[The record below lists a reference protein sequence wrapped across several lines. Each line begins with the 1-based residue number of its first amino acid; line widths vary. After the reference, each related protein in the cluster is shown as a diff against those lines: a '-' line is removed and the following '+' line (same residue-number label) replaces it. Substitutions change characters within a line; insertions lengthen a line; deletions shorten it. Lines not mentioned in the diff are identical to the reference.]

1 MNSKIKGSL
10 TMGVFGDIG
19 KVVDHGL
26 DALAGV
32 DFLHAGGMS
41 EHSSNDLVQQI
52 TAESFF
58 DAVRGCDS
66 SSAVSSNINLD
77 CDPGDGFDQN
87 ESCQLCR
94 AVIADAIQKEAELE
108 KEAEM
113 LSEGS
118 YKAKTA
124 SAEVISALN
133 GEEPTTDPCRY
144 VCISCIA
151 ENNKQENFLTMS
163 TTCQF
168 DDSFDDRF
176 QTAMQDKLSAQ
187 LTDHNTT
194 LEKVGIQGID
204 ITQASVD
211 IKNRVASR
219 FTATVRQFARNS
231 VTQFQNMTFES
242 GSQGIVATKNSQVFS
257 TEVVLNVF
265 NSRFASQSVYNQSDL
280 TARVTQFSQQTNEL
294 NSLRA
299 SLATVINSVGDL
311 WSDIKGRLMTIVAGV
326 LLILVLAMGAVL
338 FFMKQKPS

>member
-1 MNSKIKGSL
+1 MSFLG
-10 TMGVFGDIG
+10 TIG

-41 EHSSNDLVQQI
+41 KHSSNDLVQQI

-66 SSAVSSNINLD
+66 SSAVSSNITLD
-77 CDPGDGFDQN
+77 CDPGDGFKQN

-94 AVIADAIQKEAELE
+94 AVIADAMKKEAELE
-108 KEAEM
+108 KEAAS
-113 LSEGS
+113 LSEGA
-118 YKAKTA
+118 YTAKLA
-124 SAEVISALN
+124 STNVISALK
-133 GEEPTTDPCRY
+133 GEDPTTDPCRY
-144 VCISCIA
+144 VCVSCIA
-151 ENNKQENFLTMS
+151 ENNQQENFLTMS

-176 QTAMQDKLSAQ
+176 QTSMQDKLSAQ
-187 LTDHNTT
+187 LNDHNTT
-194 LEKVGIQGID
+194 LEKVGIKGID
-204 ITQASVD
+204 ITQAAVD

-219 FTATVRQFARNS
+219 FTVTVRQFARNS
-231 VTQFQNMTFES
+231 VTQFQNMTFEP

-257 TEVVLNVF
+257 TEVILNVF

-294 NSLRA
+294 DSLRS
-299 SLATVINSVGDL
+299 SLGTVINSVGDL
-311 WSDIKGRLMTIVAGV
+311 WSDIKGRIMTIVAGV
-326 LLILVLAMGAVL
+326 LLILVLALGAVM
-338 FFMKQKPS
+338 FFMKQSP